1 MKETLFCQVVCDY
14 PDYQDKAGVMHD
26 GTECYDCE
34 TFNDLFEV
42 LQKVLKENVLDH
54 VHLDFCHH
62 DNTNWS
68 HGSIVLPLKNEHMH
82 WYQNIVRESER
93 LG

>member
-54 VHLDFCHH
+54 VHLDFCHREL
-62 DNTNWS
+62 TNKS
-68 HGSIVLPLKNEHMH
+68 HGSIVLPLKNKDVH